1 MRERAREQPSPA
13 AASGRRENV
22 YCCPSWRPISIAVLR
37 SPPPFRL
44 FPSTEGVRYRS
55 RTMETS
61 TAMARPVVVIQPDY
75 SSSPLHSLLSF
86 SLFRSPG
93 SFPPLRCYSDN
104 QINSLRVLKTPPL
117 CRVILPAEPS
127 RVVRPP
133 IRHSRALSSTPLGHS
148 VISQPLETWDCGV
161 VCLPCK
167 PSLTRRCLSCA
178 PRQRRINRSRNL
190 SVVREVYRL
199 STFLSRRLI
208 TAGFPR
214 CDAFVDVIAVHSV
227 QVTLKIGRSQSRE

>member
-1 MRERAREQPSPA
+1 MGETVGGPRREGGGRRGSDSATWVRAERRSRERVDEGVRERAREQPSPA

-127 RVVRPP
+127 RVESFA
-133 IRHSRALSSTPLGHS
+133 HQFATAALSPRLHS
-148 VISQPLETWDCGV
+148 VTRLYPN
-161 VCLPCK
+161 
-167 PSLTRRCLSCA
+167 PSKRGT
-178 PRQRRINRSRNL
+178 
-190 SVVREVYRL
+190 VE
-199 STFLSRRLI
+199 
-208 TAGFPR
+208 
-214 CDAFVDVIAVHSV
+214 
-227 QVTLKIGRSQSRE
+227 